1 MAAPNTNQAGAGSLK
16 QSFSRLLFLPAGLS
30 RVQPEGVCPGRAVAA
45 FATLLLTV
53 TGVASERMH
62 AQETPAPVF
71 APPNA
76 YPIERYESGWQ
87 KNPFVLKTA
96 PVTTEK
102 VSFAR
107 DWILAGCFGEADNP
121 MVVLANTKT
130 RERLRLKKGE
140 PASNG
145 MRLHSVTS
153 SASRKDT
160 VAEVSMG
167 DATAIL
173 RFDDD
178 SLKKTKGKP
187 GAPAVAGSK
196 ASDGL
201 AISPAAANDAPVAS
215 VPRDQGSGF
224 PYSYENSD
232 NKDRGSVASAG
243 DPAAGDPS
251 SGGGRKRMLTALKPV
266 GGR

>member
-1 MAAPNTNQAGAGSLK
+1 MP
-16 QSFSRLLFLPAGLS
+16 
-30 RVQPEGVCPGRAVAA
+30 
-45 FATLLLTV
+45 
-53 TGVASERMH
+53 
-62 AQETPAPVF
+62 AQEIPAAEFTPPG
-71 APPNA
+71 P

-87 KNPFVLKTA
+87 KNPFVRKTA
-96 PVTTEK
+96 PVAPEK

-107 DWILAGCFGEADNP
+107 DWILAGCFGEEGAP
-121 MVVLANTKT
+121 TVILANTKT

-145 MRLHSVTS
+145 MSLHSVTFS
-153 SASRKDT
+153 TSRRDT

-167 DATAIL
+167 DATAVL

-178 SLKKTKGKP
+178 SLKTAKGKP
-187 GAPAVAGSK
+187 DVRAVPGRK

-201 AISPAAANDAPVAS
+201 STSPAAAYDAPVAS

-232 NKDRGSVASAG
+232 NKDKGIVASGG
-243 DPAAGDPS
+243 DAAVAAPS
-251 SGGGRKRMLTALKPV
+251 SGGGRKRMLTALRPV
-266 GGR
+266 GGGK